1 MVDNDSHILI
11 VNQELWNNMHALGM
25 MIKTCGSVA
34 LKGDRGTT
42 LSSLGVSVFQG
53 SPQLEK

>member
-11 VNQELWNNMHALGM
+11 VNQELWNMHALGM